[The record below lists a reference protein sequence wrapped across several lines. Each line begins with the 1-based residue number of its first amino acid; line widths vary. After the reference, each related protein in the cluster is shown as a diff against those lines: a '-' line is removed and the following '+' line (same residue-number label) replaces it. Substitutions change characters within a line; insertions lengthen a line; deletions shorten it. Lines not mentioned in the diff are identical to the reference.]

1 MPAVPVIAIVDD
13 DEEVRIATGS
23 LVRSLGYT
31 ARIYASGRAFLECRD
46 APVPDCVLTDVQ
58 MPGMSGL
65 EMYQGLLARGATVPV
80 IFMTAF
86 PTNRL
91 RDTLLAAGASDFLK
105 KPCDG
110 AEIIRSLHRAL
121 HTGTRST

>member
-31 ARIYASGRAFLECRD
+31 ARIYTSGRAFLECHD

-65 EMYQGLLARGATVPV
+65 ELYQGLLARGSTVPV